1 MSQVAAAS
9 STRVVIQ
16 RSTSNPDLR
25 ICSRSSRII
34 STIEK
39 MPNGKYRVVKLY
51 EDVMLERDLYG
62 QAKVEAMSAAMTLS
76 EPKVT
81 VVLEGEADE
90 EAMTEIGR
98 VSTTVDA
105 A

>member
-1 MSQVAAAS
+1 MSQAAAS
-9 STRVVIQ
+9 STRVVIK
-16 RSTSNPDLR
+16 RSASNPDMR
-25 ICSRSSRII
+25 ICSRSSRVI

-51 EDVMLERDLYG
+51 EDVTVERDLYG
-62 QAKVEAMSAAMTLS
+62 QAKVEAMGAAMTLS
-76 EPKVT
+76 EPKVH
-81 VVLEGEADE
+81 VVLDGEADE
-90 EAMTEIGR
+90 EAMTEVGR